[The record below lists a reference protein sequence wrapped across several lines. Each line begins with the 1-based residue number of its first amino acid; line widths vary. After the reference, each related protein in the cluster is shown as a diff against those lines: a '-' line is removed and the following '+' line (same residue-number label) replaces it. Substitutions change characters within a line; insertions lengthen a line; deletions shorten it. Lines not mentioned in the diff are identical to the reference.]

1 VKQMLAILLL
11 CCCGSGAWAQADFLA
26 LDRSLGNNE
35 TRYTAAASR
44 STAITIP
51 ANGSAPAIPIL
62 GLGGLSPVTKTGTS
76 ITRFITS
83 EGWGATPTVIQPVV
97 SGMNITDASFTM
109 NDTPWGNATEL
120 AIAAEVCDGIDIDG
134 DAPTVT
140 NCSVYNWRGDGITLR
155 NNTTE
160 ISGMTRMPQAHN
172 NRLFHCWTGI
182 RGIAVDAQIHGN
194 RIANCRDYG
203 IYCTSGS
210 EDLMGNH
217 CFGAQTAI
225 YMNGGPFTSVMDRFS
240 DATTGFR
247 IGSSASGGCV
257 TSGTSEHCLQ
267 YNMDVEAARIRII
280 APRIQV
286 QTTSSEHTGTDNYGE
301 TRIVGIHLENSLC
314 LVSDAEIEVSGYA
327 TPGDTNLTGSV
338 GIIVAAHDTILD
350 NIKIRGDASVAGTS
364 VAGDTGVRVLASRTG
379 VRMNIDAT
387 GGGFND
393 AGDEVVL
400 FDDADACA
408 GVECYVTY
416 AVGDTPYTI
425 PSGWPATVRLFKR
438 TADETTWTEI
448 ATGTAQ
454 P

>member
-1 VKQMLAILLL
+1 VKQMLSLILL

-35 TRYTAAASR
+35 TRFTAAASR

-83 EGWGATPTVIQPVV
+83 EGWGGTPTVIQPVV

-109 NDTPWGNATEL
+109 NNTPWGNATEL
-120 AIAAEVCDGIDIDG
+120 AIVDEVCDGIDIDG

-240 DATTGFR
+240 DATTGMR

-257 TSGTSEHCLQ
+257 TAGTSEHCLHH
-267 YNMDVEAARIRII
+267 NMYVEAERVRILGSK
-280 APRIQV
+280 IQV
-286 QTTSSEHTGTDNYGE
+286 QNTSAQHLGTDVFGE
-301 TRIVGIHLENSLC
+301 TRIVGIVLENSLC
-314 LVSDAEIEVSGYA
+314 TVADCDIEVGGYTTAGDSG
-327 TPGDTNLTGSV
+327 LTGSCGV
-338 GIIVAAHDTILD
+338 VIAAHDTKLD
-350 NIKIRGDASVAGTS
+350 NMRVRGDCVSNVSGE
-364 VAGDTGVRVLASRTG
+364 TGVRVLASRRNIDL
-379 VRMNIDAT
+379 VIDAT
-387 GGGFND
+387 AGGFD
-393 AGDEVVL
+393 IGDTGDEVVL
-400 FDDADACA
+400 FDD
-408 GVECYVTY
+408 
-416 AVGDTPYTI
+416 GDLVSGTVYINYSSGERPVTI
-425 PSGWPATVRLFKR
+425 PSGWTSALEIYTRESGAAAWTQL
-438 TADETTWTEI
+438 TTGQ
-448 ATGTAQ
+448 AY